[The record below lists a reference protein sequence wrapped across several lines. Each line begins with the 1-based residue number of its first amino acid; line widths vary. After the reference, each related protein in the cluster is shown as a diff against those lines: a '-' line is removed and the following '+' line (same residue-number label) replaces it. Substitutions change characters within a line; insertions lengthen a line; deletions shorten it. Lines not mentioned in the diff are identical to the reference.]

1 MKKESAKEE
10 AAEEKAEMAVKS
22 ITTKNKD
29 GKEVRVSVRQIENG
43 WIVSTN
49 TEWKDSKGQWQF
61 ETKEEYSKDN
71 PLDPKMMNIDIIK
84 QALGKK

>member
-1 MKKESAKEE
+1 MATEAKL
-10 AAEEKAEMAVKS
+10 AS
-22 ITTKNKD
+22 ITHKGKD

-43 WIVSTN
+43 WIIST
-49 TEWKDSKGQWQF
+49 TSEYKDSKGQWQY
-61 ETKEEYSKDN
+61 ESKEEYSKEN

>member
-1 MKKESAKEE
+1 MAKND
-10 AAEEKAEMAVKS
+10 VKLTS
-22 ITTKNKD
+22 VTQKGKD

-49 TEWKDSKGQWQF
+49 TEYKDSKGQWQY
-61 ETKEEYSKDN
+61 ETKEEYSEKN
-71 PLDPKMMNIDIIK
+71 PLDPKTMNIDIIK

>member
-10 AAEEKAEMAVKS
+10 AAEMAVKS

-29 GKEVRVSVRQIENG
+29 GKEIRVSVRQIENG
-43 WIVSTN
+43 WIVSTSS
-49 TEWKDSKGQWQF
+49 EWKDSKGQWQF
-61 ETKEEYSKDN
+61 ETKEEYSKEN